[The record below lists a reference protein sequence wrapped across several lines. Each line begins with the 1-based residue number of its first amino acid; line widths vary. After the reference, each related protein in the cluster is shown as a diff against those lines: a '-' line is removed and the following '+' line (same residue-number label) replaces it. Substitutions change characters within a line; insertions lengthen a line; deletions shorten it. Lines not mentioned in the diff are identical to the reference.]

1 MGRQTKFTKERRDKI
16 VDLMR
21 AGNYL
26 ETAARASGVAPNTV
40 YRWMTFGDPDFDPT
54 TWNEE
59 TTHAKVPKD
68 LAPYRT
74 FRDAVT
80 RAEAEAEAVAVAVIR
95 RSAVKDGDWKAAEAY
110 LKRRHPTRFGDRNRI
125 DANVKADVGGP
136 VAAALEDFAAM
147 LDDLASD
154 AADNDTQAH
163 DETKKDET

>member
-1 MGRQTKFTKERRDKI
+1 MSRATKFTKERRDKI

-26 ETAARASGVAPNTV
+26 ETAARASGVAPQTV
-40 YRWMTFGDPDFDPT
+40 YRWMKFGDPDFDPT
-54 TWNEE
+54 SWN
-59 TTHAKVPKD
+59 ADAANQKVPKD
-68 LAPYRT
+68 LTNYRA
-74 FRDAVT
+74 FRDAVI

-125 DANVKADVGGP
+125 DATVKADVGGP

-147 LDDLASD
+147 LDDLSGLGTD
-154 AADNDTQAH
+154 D
-163 DETKKDET
+163 DEPEGET